1 MLNLGFWFGD
11 VVFNS
16 NEYIKVIGITAV
28 LLLFG
33 LINSVS
39 AIVFPESS
47 DDSAVEKI
55 SIYPGSSNEH
65 DIQSAFIFGSGN
77 NTNDNVTFS
86 SRMADQGQAYLISPI
101 NLAPTSALYLGY
113 DLGLQGVKNKKDYLY
128 SFANP
133 ADTGFMAN
141 TKWHNVNLGTDPG
154 IQVGHSVM
162 INYPTEWAIS
172 SRDDLMTFSQ
182 FNAAMDNQAVV
193 DSTDGSRIAEW
204 SSSISVSRNIS
215 GPATLVFLGL
225 GLVGIG
231 VVRWRKVFAKKYVFR
246 SMPQREVYAL
256 VSSSATRN
264 F

>member
-16 NEYIKVIGITAV
+16 NEYIKVIGITAA

-39 AIVFPESS
+39 AIVFPEFS
-47 DDSAVEKI
+47 DDRAVEKI

-65 DIQSAFIFGSGN
+65 DIQSAFTFGLGN
-77 NTNDNVTFS
+77 NINTT
-86 SRMADQGQAYLISPI
+86 AGQGQAYLIPPI
-101 NLAPTSALYLGY
+101 NFAPTSALYLGY

-141 TKWHNVNLGTDPG
+141 TKRHNVNLGTDPG
-154 IQVGHSVM
+154 IQVGHSVK
-162 INYPTEWAIS
+162 IDYPTEWAIS

-182 FNAAMDNQAVV
+182 FNATMDNQAVV

-204 SSSISVSRNIS
+204 SSSISVSRNI
-215 GPATLVFLGL
+215 PNPTTLVFLGL

-264 F
+264 L